1 MRQVPTGQPL
11 FRSKRSSVAP
21 MSAGHGVLSTG
32 AHRAGSLRS
41 EGSNSPQGGSGSN
54 TPTRHGSRDQTQQGS
69 SGPPASKKMIGR
81 RGRATLAETWA
92 LSGKEAM
99 ALALSQGRFDR
110 QMERHTEGLRTDLQ
124 ASLDQAEGFPLNN
137 LLCAALLFA
146 PPPIGSSPS
155 RSAATAPSPHHVCII
170 PA

>member
-1 MRQVPTGQPL
+1 
-11 FRSKRSSVAP
+11 

-69 SGPPASKKMIGR
+69 SGGPPASKKIIGR

-124 ASLDQAEGFPLNN
+124 ASLDQAEGRLME
-137 LLCAALLFA
+137 ALQVINESVNKKLEEIRDA
-146 PPPIGSSPS
+146 VEEKLKSPS
-155 RSAATAPSPHHVCII
+155 PSFHKRSPQ
-170 PA
+170 